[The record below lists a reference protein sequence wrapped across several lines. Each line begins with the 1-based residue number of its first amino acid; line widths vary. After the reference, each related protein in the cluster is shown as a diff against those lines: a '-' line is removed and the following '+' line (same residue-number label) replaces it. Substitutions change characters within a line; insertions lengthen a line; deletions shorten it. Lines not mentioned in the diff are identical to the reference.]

1 MQTLL
6 EFWFGACLAAAV
18 VRAARGHERS
28 RRRWP
33 QNKGCGSHHRQ
44 PRPPR
49 LRGCCLGEEEGT
61 RDGEDESGDEGVFLG
76 DLLRRQ
82 PAAGGHGDGARG
94 LQMGQTK
101 YPEPHLLG
109 WAKPRILLFTDVVVG
124 CEMNGDVRFTSLGG
138 SFNYVRGS
146 GSRDGGGGAK
156 RAAPSV
162 AGEQGSGDS

>member
-18 VRAARGHERS
+18 VRAARGHEQS

-49 LRGCCLGEEEGT
+49 LRGCCLGEEEGA

-76 DLLRRQ
+76 DQLRRQ

-94 LQMGQTK
+94 LQKGQTK

-138 SFNYVRGS
+138 SFNYEV
-146 GSRDGGGGAK
+146 SRHI
-156 RAAPSV
+156 
-162 AGEQGSGDS
+162 